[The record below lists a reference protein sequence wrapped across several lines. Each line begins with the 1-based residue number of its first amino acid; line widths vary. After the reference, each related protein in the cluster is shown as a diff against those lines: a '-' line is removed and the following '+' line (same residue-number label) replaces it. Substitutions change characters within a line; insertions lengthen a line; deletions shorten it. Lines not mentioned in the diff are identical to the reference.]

1 MKCKGYILC
10 CSSDLSNLLFAGQDI
25 VKNIFGQLACSYS
38 LCPAM
43 LLLVFELIRTNSDIS
58 VWVSTIPS
66 LLAVEDKITH
76 KFWNMNICV
85 WCFTKCDTPWAL
97 CFGTCMKR
105 LLMYIIPSGSEVT
118 GNVPISIEIE
128 A

>member
-58 VWVSTIPS
+58 V
-66 LLAVEDKITH
+66 
-76 KFWNMNICV
+76 
-85 WCFTKCDTPWAL
+85 
-97 CFGTCMKR
+97 
-105 LLMYIIPSGSEVT
+105 
-118 GNVPISIEIE
+118 
-128 A
+128 